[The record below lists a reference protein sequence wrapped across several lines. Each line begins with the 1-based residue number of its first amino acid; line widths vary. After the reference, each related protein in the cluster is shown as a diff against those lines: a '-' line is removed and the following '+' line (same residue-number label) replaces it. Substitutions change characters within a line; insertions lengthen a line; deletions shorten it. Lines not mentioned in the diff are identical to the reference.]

1 MTVDINVIT
10 EVKFYVTKK
19 QINRFIETHKDKY
32 TTLTEFKT
40 IVDNGIAYLSE
51 PKGFNEAQIKFF
63 TRVSNRLTELT
74 K

>member
-1 MTVDINVIT
+1 MTVETKDLT

-63 TRVSNRLTELT
+63 TRVSIRLAELT
-74 K
+74 